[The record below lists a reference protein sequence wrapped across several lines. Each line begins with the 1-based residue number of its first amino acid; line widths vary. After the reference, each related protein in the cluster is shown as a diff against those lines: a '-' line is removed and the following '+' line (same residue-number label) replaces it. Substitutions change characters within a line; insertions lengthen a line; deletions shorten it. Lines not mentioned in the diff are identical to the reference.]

1 MSLTTVYKC
10 IFVCDIRAPAK
21 LRVAKI
27 RGAICFQFAGD
38 TDAASA
44 HLKSLEWFTKLTK
57 PGERKWFLH

>member
-21 LRVAKI
+21 RRDAKI
-27 RGAICFQFAGD
+27 LGCVQFAGD

-44 HLKSLEWFTKLTK
+44 DLKSLEWFMKLTINT
-57 PGERKWFLH
+57 